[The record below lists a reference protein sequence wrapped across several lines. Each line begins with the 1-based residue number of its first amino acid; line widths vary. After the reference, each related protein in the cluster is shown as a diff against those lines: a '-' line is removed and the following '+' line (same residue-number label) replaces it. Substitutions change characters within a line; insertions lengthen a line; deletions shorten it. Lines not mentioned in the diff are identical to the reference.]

1 MLRRLSDWRFFIP
14 LIVTAFAISVV
25 VVGLMIPRMASRF
38 VIDPVGAGFTESSSR
53 SGVVYDTW
61 RRGGDGLS
69 AAGLPVASGKGS
81 IDKSVFQYDA
91 NLSVEVTDVG
101 VTSFMVREEVERT
114 GGYVE
119 SFAAGGVGHG
129 EYAEMVLRVPV
140 DHHSSVMSM
149 IRGLGLV
156 LAEREV
162 KSLVVEATPFGSPE
176 VAGLQAL
183 LDAHVAQLLES
194 GQDRERL
201 LKAIAYLE
209 TQIAAAGGRSGGSTE
224 PVLHSTVV
232 LHLITGSAVEVS
244 SRLETVIVAVADAI
258 AVSEHLK
265 RSAPKVGA
273 VVMSAFERHSVDR
286 SEVRVTVDL
295 HRSYLSDLKTLI
307 LDYGVFTAGTDLP
320 GYAFTIRDSVV
331 TVDVVFVSSPMGNAS
346 LVMYSRDPD
355 DAVRRLVDLIE
366 DRGGYAVSYERRKVD
381 DRNVAY
387 FLGTLPSLAFDD
399 FVDEGERFGKWRERY
414 YDGDFITNR
423 RGSGRYIF
431 VAVEV
436 LDKRGGPADWVYW
449 TIATVLVSVVFGF
462 VGMVWAGRSGDSDEQ
477 TERVWDPDDEVKLV
491 GFLDSWVRL

>member
-1 MLRRLSDWRFFIP
+1 MRRRLSDRRVFIP
-14 LIVTAFAISVV
+14 LIVAAFALSVI
-25 VVGLMIPRMASRF
+25 VVGLMIPRIANRF
-38 VIDPVGAGFTESSSR
+38 IIEPVGGGFIEGSSR

-69 AAGLPVASGKGS
+69 AAGLTAASGKGS
-81 IDKSVFQYDA
+81 VDKSVFQYDA
-91 NLSVEVTDVG
+91 DLSVEVADVG
-101 VTSFMVREEVERT
+101 VTSLSVREEVERT

-119 SFAAGGVGHG
+119 SFVAGGVGHG
-129 EYAEMVLRVPV
+129 EFAEMVLRVPS
-140 DHHSSVMSM
+140 DHHPSVMSM

-162 KSLVVEATPFGSPE
+162 TSMVVEVIPFGGPE

-183 LDAHVAQLLES
+183 LDAHVAQLPGKF

-201 LKAIAYLE
+201 LKTIAYLE
-209 TQIAAAGGRSGGSTE
+209 TQISAAGGRSGGSTG

-232 LHLITGSAVEVS
+232 LHLMTGSAVEVS
-244 SRLETVIVAVADAI
+244 SRLEPVIVEVADAI

-273 VVMSAFERHSVDR
+273 VVIPGFERHGVGR
-286 SEVRVTVDL
+286 SEVSVTVEL
-295 HRSYLSDLKTLI
+295 HRSYLADLRTVI

-320 GYAFTIRDSVV
+320 VYASTSSDSGV

-355 DAVRRLVDLIE
+355 DAVRRLVDVIE

-399 FVDEGERFGKWRERY
+399 FLDEGKRFGKWRERY
-414 YDGDFITNR
+414 YDGEFITKR
-423 RGSGRYIF
+423 RGSGRYVF

-449 TIATVLVSVVFGF
+449 TIATVLVAAVFGL
-462 VGMVWAGRSGDSDEQ
+462 VGMVWAHRSGGSGEQ
-477 TERVWDPDDEVKLV
+477 TESVWDPDSN
-491 GFLDSWVRL
+491 G